1 MFYFNFQLFKD
12 QLKLTT
18 QLLVSQLDINNTGRI
33 NENQFLNSIR
43 RNYSINELNMFLKF
57 DIIPNEVLDE
67 ANMQQSVNGS
77 VMSVRSNRVR
87 YFEKKSNY
95 EHVKFCIFILRIL
108 I

>member
-1 MFYFNFQLFKD
+1 MFKD

-43 RNYSINELNMFLKF
+43 RNYSINELNRFLKF

-67 ANMQQSVNGS
+67 ANMQPSVHGS

-87 YFEKKSNY
+87 YFKKIKIMNMLKPKKKVS
-95 EHVKFCIFILRIL
+95 
-108 I
+108 